1 MGCAISCIT
10 QWWSSFY
17 QPEPSEIELLT
28 QRVTALETRLAEVAD
43 IDVAEALDRILA
55 LRCRLTNLGEL
66 VRALAEAGRTQEGR
80 LTNLERSA
88 SPAAPDPWYEGREQE
103 IPASVLVNRRDTA
116 WVDPRGP

>member
-1 MGCAISCIT
+1 M
-10 QWWSSFY
+10 
-17 QPEPSEIELLT
+17 
-28 QRVTALETRLAEVAD
+28 TALETRLAEVAD

-88 SPAAPDPWYEGREQE
+88 SPAAPDPWYEGREHE
-103 IPASVLVNRRDTA
+103 VPTSVLVNRRDDM